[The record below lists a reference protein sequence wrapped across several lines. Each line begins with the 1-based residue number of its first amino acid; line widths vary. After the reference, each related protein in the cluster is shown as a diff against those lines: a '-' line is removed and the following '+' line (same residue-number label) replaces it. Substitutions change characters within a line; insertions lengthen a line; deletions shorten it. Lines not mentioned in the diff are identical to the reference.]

1 MEVCKV
7 KIINSEHRLCISC
20 MKEHNID
27 IIETEEQVTFK
38 DIRIKYHATYE
49 YCSNTDEYLETE
61 DMIRAN
67 SLAVKDAYRRE
78 VGLLTSYEIKRIRE
92 KYNISQKEFSEILN
106 WGKATITRY
115 ENHQVQDKAHDA
127 ILRKIDSDPEWF
139 LEMLESSKE
148 RISSRM
154 FSEYYRNAY
163 EQYIKKI
170 NPYSYSSISANI
182 NFDQWTLIFDNTST
196 ARSTNPS
203 EIFDACSGFSYHVK
217 PVFIKENCICA
228 I

>member
-1 MEVCKV
+1 V

-27 IIETEEQVTFK
+27 IIETDEQVTFK
-38 DIRIKYHATYE
+38 DIRIKFNATYE

-67 SLAVKDAYRRE
+67 SLAVKNAYRRE

-115 ENHQVQDKAHDA
+115 ENHQVQDRAHDD

-139 LEMLESSKE
+139 LEMLERSKE
-148 RISSRM
+148 RISSKM
-154 FSEYYRNAY
+154 FSEYYHTAY

-170 NPYSYSSISANI
+170 NPYSYSSISTSV
-182 NFDQWTLIFDNTST
+182 NFDQWSLIFNNSST
-196 ARSTNPS
+196 LRSTNVS
-203 EIFDACSGFSYHVK
+203 KIFDTCSGFSYLVK
-217 PVFIKENCICA
+217 PLFIKENCICA

>member
-1 MEVCKV
+1 M

-38 DIRIKYHATYE
+38 DIRVKYNATYE

-67 SLAVKDAYRRE
+67 SLAVKDAYRKE
-78 VGLLTSYEIKRIRE
+78 VGLLTSYEIKGIRE

-139 LEMLESSKE
+139 LEMLERAKE

-154 FSEYYRNAY
+154 YAEYYRNAY
-163 EQYIKKI
+163 EHYTIKK
-170 NPYSYSSISANI
+170 NPYTSISISASI
-182 NFDQWTLIFDNTST
+182 TFDKWSLIWDNTTSIS
-196 ARSTNPS
+196 ALISHM
-203 EIFDACSGFSYHVK
+203 EFIHVMLLHTWQSHYS
-217 PVFIKENCICA
+217 
-228 I
+228 